1 MDLSYYNKFDELI
14 NTINL
19 RLYCLLLT
27 PLLFIGNGVST
38 ILVVI
43 IISVISILNDK
54 TLPRF
59 DDIYKEL
66 DVKLDEEEVQSSDEE
81 ESQASD
87 EEEKEEAQASDE
99 EEKEEAQASEDDEDS
114 DCNCND
120 DQPELIDLNK
130 YLVILSIPETKQ
142 KYITNNFIKNTSSKK
157 THLGNIKLNDLIL
170 LEVDISEQDIEQIKI
185 DNEVYDYANF
195 DNKLDELED
204 IHLECAWRRYKHILK
219 ENEYKDNTY
228 TIL

>member
-81 ESQASD
+81 E
-87 EEEKEEAQASDE
+87 
-99 EEKEEAQASEDDEDS
+99 KEEAQASEDDEDS
-114 DCNCND
+114 DCNCD
-120 DQPELIDLNK
+120 DHPELIDLNK